1 MEIVQDIV
9 TWLKYWFYDKN
20 EVYTKSETYTKNEVD
35 TALGNKLNSNLTTAN
50 KMLVTD
56 NTGNVVLDDLPSFNA
71 IEVVATLP
79 TASASTMGR
88 LYIINENSQ
97 VNVYYTENNNGTY
110 TWHEMDTDILDDL
123 SIDWSDVQNNPF
135 ANTTPSSFSS
145 PSHIHGNI
153 TSDGKVGTNTYANK
167 ILVTGSGGVVT
178 IASTISTLSILEAV
192 AHTNIGTQASTTQ
205 AGINNAI
212 DTVIG
217 NLNTSKQDKGD
228 CITSIELVP
237 KSQDSSGAIKLY
249 YGDEP

>member
-1 MEIVQDIV
+1 MKIVQDVV
-9 TWLKYWFYDKN
+9 TWLKYWFYDKT
-20 EVYTKSETYTKNEVD
+20 EVYTKSETYTKNEVN

-56 NTGNVVLDDLPSFNA
+56 NSGNVVLDDLPSFNA

-79 TASASTMGR
+79 VASASTMGK

-123 SIDWSDVQNNPF
+123 SIEWNDVQNKPSTF
-135 ANTTPSSFSS
+135 TPA
-145 PSHIHGNI
+145 SHTHGNI
-153 TSDGKVGTNTYANK
+153 TNDGKVGTNTYANK

-192 AHTNIGTQASTTQ
+192 AHTNIGTRASTTQ
-205 AGINNAI
+205 AEINNAI

-237 KSQDSSGAIKLY
+237 KSQDSTGAIKLY
-249 YGDEP
+249 YGDES

>member
-1 MEIVQDIV
+1 MVEIVEDVV
-9 TWLKYWFYDKN
+9 TWLKSWFYDKN
-20 EVYTKSETYTKNEVD
+20 EVYAKSETYTKNEVD

-56 NTGNVVLDDLPSFNA
+56 NTGNIVLDDLPSFNA

-123 SIDWSDVQNNPF
+123 SIEWNDVQHKPPTF
-135 ANTTPSSFSS
+135 TPA
-145 PSHIHGNI
+145 SHTHGNI
-153 TSDGKVGTNTYANK
+153 SNDGKVGTNTYANK

-205 AGINNAI
+205 AGINTAI
-212 DTVIG
+212 DVVIG
-217 NLNTSKQDKGD
+217 NLKTGKQDKGD

-237 KSQDSSGAIKLY
+237 KSTDSTGAIKLY
-249 YGDEP
+249 YGDEPTS

>member
-1 MEIVQDIV
+1 MVEIVEDVV
-9 TWLKYWFYDKN
+9 TWLKSWFYDKT
-20 EVYTKSETYTKNEVD
+20 EVYAKSETYTKNEVD

-123 SIDWSDVQNNPF
+123 SIEWNDVQNKPPTF
-135 ANTTPSSFSS
+135 TPA
-145 PSHIHGNI
+145 SHTHGNI
-153 TSDGKVGTNTYANK
+153 TNDGKVGTNTYANK

>member
-1 MEIVQDIV
+1 MEIVQDVV
-9 TWLKYWFYDKN
+9 TWLKSWFYDKT
-20 EVYTKSETYTKNEVD
+20 EVYAKSETYTKNEVD

-79 TASASTMGR
+79 TASASTMGK
-88 LYIINENSQ
+88 LYIISENSK
-97 VNVYYTENNNGTY
+97 VNVYYTTQTSLTY
-110 TWHEMDTDILDDL
+110 SWHKMDADILDDL
-123 SIDWSDVQNNPF
+123 SINWNDVQNKPSTF
-135 ANTTPSSFSS
+135 TPSS
-145 PSHIHGNI
+145 HTHGNI
-153 TSDGKVGTNTYANK
+153 TDDGKVGTNTYANK

-212 DTVIG
+212 DTAIG
-217 NLNTSKQDKGD
+217 GINTTLNGKQDVGD